1 MNKIKNDLEIYVI
14 VLENIPKIKINEIQ
28 FGLQTLKGQLANIFQ
43 FNIPNE
49 YLVEFDKM
57 SKIDNKTKLIK
68 NINLMVIKLN
78 TILQQVAKNWIN
90 VHKNILIK

>member
-14 VLENIPKIKINEIQ
+14 VLEKIPKIKINEIQ

-43 FNIPNE
+43 FDIPNS
-49 YLVEFDKM
+49 YLTEFDDM
-57 SKIDNKTKLIK
+57 SKVNNKTKLIK
-68 NINLMVIKLN
+68 NINLMVDKLN
-78 TILQQVAKNWIN
+78 VILQKIAKNWIT